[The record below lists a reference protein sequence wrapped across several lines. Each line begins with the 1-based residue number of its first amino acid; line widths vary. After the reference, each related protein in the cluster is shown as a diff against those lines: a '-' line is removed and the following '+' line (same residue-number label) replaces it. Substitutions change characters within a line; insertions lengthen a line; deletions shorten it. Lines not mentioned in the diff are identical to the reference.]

1 MIDDDPAERELMH
14 RSLTKSGFHVVAV
27 ADGEEG
33 IRLAKRIR
41 PLVITLDVLLPGIDG
56 WEVLRQ
62 LKADPALAEIPV
74 IMVTIVDN
82 ELMRAD
88 SSASGY
94 LIKPVDRDL
103 LVKQIEKY
111 CETPTSGTDEE
122 VGVNASSSPEG
133 RPRRR

>member
-1 MIDDDPAERELMH
+1 
-14 RSLTKSGFHVVAV
+14 VAV

-33 IRLAKRIR
+33 IELAKRVR

-62 LKADPALAEIPV
+62 LKADPDLADIPV

-82 ELMRAD
+82 ELKRAD
-88 SSASGY
+88 CGASSY
-94 LIKPVDRDL
+94 LIKPVDREL

-111 CETPTSGTDEE
+111 CEPHSLVSG
-122 VGVNASSSPEG
+122 
-133 RPRRR
+133 